1 MSSEGNAAPCWTQET
16 IFLPSGF
23 PAKLKYRTCIIA
35 AVSFLLAGAQSFRMG
50 QAVNGDHT
58 SGAGHCQ
65 KTQSG
70 HERGLWDLVM
80 FQYFIHSK
88 LSLVVMAL
96 IRTYLYGRVGGL
108 PAPCRT
114 PFQIPDEAFV
124 LGQTVGQGGL
134 GAWTAHQR
142 PNNDSL
148 TVTFN
153 YTQLCVFSLRG
164 FLYSAGWCS
173 TSTCC

>member
-1 MSSEGNAAPCWTQET
+1 MTSVSSQKAT
-16 IFLPSGF
+16 LP
-23 PAKLKYRTCIIA
+23 PAEHRKSFSFCLVSQLNYNTCILA
-35 AVSFLLAGAQSFRMG
+35 AVSFLLAGAQSFGVG

-58 SGAGHCQ
+58 NGAGHCQ

-70 HERGLWDLVM
+70 HERSLWDLLT

-88 LSLVVMAL
+88 LNLVVMAL
-96 IRTYLYGRVGGL
+96 TTAYLCARVGGL
-108 PAPCRT
+108 PAPRRT

-142 PNNDSL
+142 PHNDSL
-148 TVTFN
+148 TVAFN
-153 YTQLCVFSLRG
+153 HTQFLTED
-164 FLYSAGWCS
+164 FLYSTGWCS